1 MAVWLRSEPRHTS
14 PIHPSPPPKQPSFTE
29 VKVGTADVLPV
40 QQDVSDSCLTS
51 LSMGQFPEVQ
61 LVTCDTKALPSL
73 LPEIPKA
80 VRAFLGL

>member
-1 MAVWLRSEPRHTS
+1 M
-14 PIHPSPPPKQPSFTE
+14 
-29 VKVGTADVLPV
+29 GTADVLPV